1 MVEYGWMGG
10 HGKELGEIG
19 ESGSIE
25 SEVPTE
31 FHLRLYMLRDETKST
46 APTRFGK
53 EATGTMTGL

>member
-31 FHLRLYMLRDETKST
+31 FHLRLYMLRDGTKST

-53 EATGTMTGL
+53 GATGTMTGL